1 MGSVGLLV
9 LNPGLAEGCVVA
21 LEYTGWAGGRPA
33 RPRDLGSCVLR
44 TSAWAHPESVS
55 WRLEFGVRCAV
66 PPCNPV

>member
-44 TSAWAHPESVS
+44 TSA
-55 WRLEFGVRCAV
+55 
-66 PPCNPV
+66 